1 LVGHRGGT
9 LGPVDREVAVARASE
24 GTQAAEPVALALDA
38 GLEYVNDTL
47 PGLTRKRGREG
58 WVYYRQDGTPIT
70 DPAERARIDAIRI
83 PPRWTHVWI
92 SPSPRG
98 HIQATGRD
106 SRSRKQ
112 YRYHE
117 RWREVRDATKFGRMA
132 AFGEALP
139 GLRLRID
146 ADLDLQG
153 LARDKVLAAV
163 VRLMDETLIRIGNE
177 QYARENRSFGLTTLR
192 HEHVRIE
199 DPATVQFEFRAKSG
213 KEQRVRLSD
222 PRLASVVHA
231 CHELPGQELFSYID
245 DDGRIA
251 DVGSEEV
258 NAYLRT
264 VTGGQFSAKDFRTW
278 GGSVTVAE
286 VLVGLGP
293 PRSATD
299 AKRKIIAALDA
310 AAARLNNTRAVCR
323 ASYVNPRV
331 PDSYVDGSLADAFER
346 AQERERLRHAEC
358 AMLVVVAESP

>member
-24 GTQAAEPVALALDA
+24 GTQAAEPVAVALDA
-38 GLEYVNDTL
+38 GLEYVNDAL

-117 RWREVRDATKFGRMA
+117 RWREVRDATKFGRMT
-132 AFGEALP
+132 AFGGALP